1 MLTYALLLFGAAAL
15 CWPVGVPAERLRALS
30 DDSSSC
36 GWRLPAGRS
45 AAVAAVVAGGLASYW
60 LLGPAG
66 GAVGALFALTAVRRV
81 QARRRTAAR
90 VAATREVAEA
100 LGGLVAELRA
110 GAHPAVA
117 ADSVAADMRAGSG
130 HSSWAAAGL
139 RAIASAARLG
149 GDVDVALG
157 DSAATDSTA
166 LHRVARAWALAQRH
180 GLPLADVL
188 DAVRRDLDAGVRFA
202 GQLHAR
208 LAGPRASAAV
218 LAGLPAVGLLLGEGM
233 GARPVDVLAS
243 TAAGQALLV
252 LGGLFLVAGIGW
264 SGRLT
269 RQVVPL

>member
-1 MLTYALLLFGAAAL
+1 MLTCALLLFGAAAL
-15 CWPVGVPAERLRALS
+15 CWPSRVPAERLRAVS
-30 DDSSSC
+30 DGSRGD
-36 GWRLPAGRS
+36 GWRLPTGKS
-45 AAVAAVVAGGLASYW
+45 VAVAAVVAGGLCAYW

-81 QARRRTAAR
+81 QARRRGVAR
-90 VAATREVAEA
+90 IAATREVAEA

-130 HSSWAAAGL
+130 QSSWAGTGL

-157 DSAATDSTA
+157 DTAAAGSTA

-202 GQLHAR
+202 GQLQAR

-243 TAAGQALLV
+243 TGGGQALLV

>member
-1 MLTYALLLFGAAAL
+1 MLTYALVLSGAAVL
-15 CWPVGVPAERLRALS
+15 CWPSGVPAERLRALS
-30 DDSSSC
+30 DGSSC
-36 GWRLPAGRS
+36 GGWRLPAGRP
-45 AAVAAVVAGGLASYW
+45 AAVAAVVAGGLGAYG

-81 QARRRTAAR
+81 QARRRSAAR

-117 ADSVAADMRAGSG
+117 ADAVAADVRAG
-130 HSSWAAAGL
+130 HSSWVGLGL

-149 GDVDVALG
+149 GDVDVALR
-157 DSAATDSTA
+157 DTAASGSTA

-233 GARPVDVLAS
+233 GARPVEVLAS

-252 LGGLFLVAGIGW
+252 FGGLFLIAGIGW